1 MDRKNVP
8 VSSVR
13 GVSDADGIVEAI
25 VSVTNI
31 VDSVNDVIEPGAYKN
46 TLRKRNPKGVWSH
59 DTNIPVAKTLKVEE
73 LMPGDERLPDDL
85 REQGAGALLVKMQ
98 FNLNTSRGRDA
109 FYDVQFFGEEQE
121 WSIGY
126 SVPDGKSVTDSK
138 TGVRF
143 IKQLELYEY
152 SPVIF
157 GAAPNTRTLS
167 VKDDLEQIEDK
178 ASPEDVMVGTPVS
191 FAVPKPP
198 DQTEFARGIVERVE
212 RSGEVRLPNTS
223 ETLEATSQ
231 DPVAF
236 IRVYARMDDDT
247 YERTD
252 RRVIKNVSKLRV
264 VEDFREDEKAFAE
277 IEEKAGRY
285 DDLDFRIP
293 AGVKKQAEI
302 GLNWS
307 NEYNRGGTAV
317 GKNTARYLINNS
329 VAGPE
334 KVRHIARY
342 FPRHEGDL
350 RIPSNSRPGADGY
363 PGAGLI
369 AWKLWGG
376 DPGRTWS
383 TKLVDAMNRRDEE
396 AKSIESL
403 EEKAPAM
410 SASVEKT
417 LREKVSE
424 HNEKYGDDPAKR
436 ATYAMLAASYRR
448 GVGAYRTNPSSVRP
462 TVSSAEQWAMARV
475 NGLLYA
481 LRTGKFRRT
490 PYDTDLLPSAHPL
503 STRGEKDIYTDMP
516 EGTPGSFGTPQ
527 RPGVVGRQ
535 PGRPRRRRRTSEGKP
550 YRISRNLGA
559 CSGYAVVK
567 EGESVPVPGG
577 CHETLAEARRHMAAL
592 YAAEQPKSFKE
603 WLDEGHK
610 EMLGHGRMHPNLTPD
625 EQALH
630 DSLIRIAEQ
639 YGKFDEDGSGIWA
652 GYEPPAENDESA
664 IGVKCAN
671 CTLYEGDGVCS
682 IIKQR
687 VQENGKCR
695 FAVIPDGVV
704 QWDEMK
710 SYTEAIKEWEESD
723 EGFDWDDLESKA
735 AGGPIRSHT
744 TAVRDD
750 TPIDRSAVL
759 AVRSPEDPSYFRK
772 IFAYQLPNNDGT
784 RKTHYTFIHHHVSE
798 DGRPGAAAMSELR
811 VQMSVLNGARGGTVL
826 RGAERRA
833 VYNHLARHY
842 RDGGT
847 TPPSLKS
854 DEELDNL
861 MIKAGYITKPLR
873 KVEID
878 E

>member
-8 VSSVR
+8 VSMVNPINS
-13 GVSDADGIVEAI
+13 ADGIVEAI

-59 DTNIPVAKTLKVEE
+59 DTNVPVAKTLKVEE
-73 LMPGDERLPDDL
+73 LMPNDSRLPEDL
-85 REQGAGALLVKMQ
+85 RQQNAGALLVKMQ

-109 FYDVQFFGEEQE
+109 FYDVQFFAEEQE

-126 SVPDGKSVTDSK
+126 SVPEGKSTTDEK
-138 TGVRF
+138 TGIRF
-143 IKQLELYEY
+143 IKALELYEY

-167 VKDDLEQIEDK
+167 VKDDSSEVEEK
-178 ASPEDVMVGTPVS
+178 AEPSDVSVGTPVS
-191 FAVPKPP
+191 FSVPKPP
-198 DQTEFARGIVERVE
+198 DQTEYARGIVERVS
-212 RSGEVRLPNTS
+212 RSGEVSLPGQS
-223 ETLEATSQ
+223 ETLEASAE
-231 DPVAF
+231 DPVAV
-236 IRVYARMDDDT
+236 IRVYARMEDNQ

-264 VEDFREDEKAFAE
+264 VEDFRNDEKIAIE
-277 IEEKAGRY
+277 SSDYEEKAGKY
-285 DDLDFRIP
+285 DDLNFVIP
-293 AGVKKQAEI
+293 SGVKKQAEI
-302 GLNWS
+302 GLKWS
-307 NEYNRGGTAV
+307 AEYNRGGTAV
-317 GKNTARYLINNS
+317 GKNTARYLMNNR

-342 FPRHEGDL
+342 FPRHEVDL
-350 RIPSNSRPGADGY
+350 RTPANSRPGADGY

-376 DPGRTWS
+376 DAGRTWA
-383 TKLVDAMNRRDEE
+383 TKLVEAMNRRDEKIASTE
-396 AKSIESL
+396 TI
-403 EEKAPAM
+403 EEKAPSI
-410 SASVEKT
+410 SASVEKA
-417 LREKVSE
+417 LRKKVEE
-424 HNEKYGDDPAKR
+424 HNEKYGDSAGKR
-436 ATYAMLAASYRR
+436 ATYGMLAACYRR
-448 GVGAYRTNPSSVRP
+448 GIGAYRTNPSSVRP

-481 LRTGKFRRT
+481 LRTGSFRRSA
-490 PYDTDLLPSAHPL
+490 YDTDLLPSAHPL
-503 STRGEKDIYTDMP
+503 STRGEKDVYTDMP
-516 EGTPGSFGTPQ
+516 EGNPSSFGTPQ
-527 RPGVVGRQ
+527 GLDSP
-535 PGRPRRRRRTSEGKP
+535 RPRRRRRTDEGKP
-550 YRISRNLGA
+550 YRISRNMQS

-567 EGESVPVPGG
+567 EGESNPVPGG

-592 YAAEQPKSFKE
+592 YAAEAPKDGLADIQAKDSY
-603 WLDEGHK
+603 
-610 EMLGHGRMHPNLTPD
+610 GRFHPNLTAD

-630 DSLIRIAEQ
+630 DALVRIADE

-652 GYEPPAENDESA
+652 GYESPAENDEKS

-671 CTLYEGDGVCS
+671 CTLYMGDGNCA
-682 IIKQR
+682 IIKQE

-704 QWDEMK
+704 NYQEMK
-710 SYTEAIKEWEESD
+710 D
-723 EGFDWDDLESKA
+723 EDWDAIESK
-735 AGGPIRSHT
+735 AGGPIRSHS

-750 TPIDRSAVL
+750 TPINRSAIL
-759 AVRSPEDPSYFRK
+759 AVRSPEKPSYYK
-772 IFAYQLPNNDGT
+772 NIFAYQLPNTDGT

-826 RGAERRA
+826 RGGDRKA
-833 VYNHLARHY
+833 VYNHLAKHY
-842 RDGGT
+842 RDGGFEV
-847 TPPSLKS
+847 PSLKS
-854 DEELDNL
+854 DAEVDNL
-861 MIKAGYITKPLR
+861 MIKAGYISEPLTKEE
-873 KVEID
+873 VD

>member
-13 GVSDADGIVEAI
+13 GLSDADGIVEAI

-73 LMPGDERLPDDL
+73 LMPGDERLPEDL
-85 REQGAGALLVKMQ
+85 RQQDAGALLVKMQ

-109 FYDVQFFGEEQE
+109 FYDVQFFAEEQE

-126 SVPDGKSVTDSK
+126 SVPEGKSVTDER

-167 VKDDLEQIEDK
+167 VKDGFEPDEEK

-198 DQTEFARGIVERVE
+198 DQTEYARGIVEKVS

-223 ETLEATSQ
+223 ETLQASSE
-231 DPVAF
+231 DPVAT
-236 IRVYARMDDDT
+236 IRVFARMDDDE
-247 YERTD
+247 YQRTD
-252 RRVIKNVSKLRV
+252 RRVIKNVSQLRV
-264 VEDFREDEKAFAE
+264 IEDFRSEEKDFAE
-277 IEEKAGRY
+277 YEEKAGKY

-293 AGVKKQAEI
+293 SGVKKQAQI
-302 GLNWS
+302 GLDWS
-307 NEYNRGGTAV
+307 KEYNRGGTAV

-342 FPRHEGDL
+342 FPRHEVDL
-350 RIPSNSRPGADGY
+350 RTPANSRPGAEGY

-376 DPGRTWS
+376 DAGRTWAN
-383 TKLVDAMNRRDEE
+383 KLVEAMNRRDEE
-396 AKSIESL
+396 SKSFESL

-417 LREKVSE
+417 LREKVAD
-424 HNEKYGDDPAKR
+424 HNEKYGDSPGKR

-448 GVGAYRTNPSSVRP
+448 GIGAYRTNPSSVRP

-527 RPGVVGRQ
+527 RPGVVERQ
-535 PGRPRRRRRTSEGKP
+535 PRRRRRTDEGKP
-550 YRISRNLGA
+550 YRISRNMEG

-567 EGESVPVPGG
+567 EGENMPVPGG

-592 YAAEQPKSFKE
+592 YAAESPKGFGDA
-603 WLDEGHK
+603 DEQK
-610 EMLGHGRMHPNLTPD
+610 AEIGHGRMHPDLTPD

-630 DSLIRIAEQ
+630 DALVRIADQ

-652 GYEPPAENDESA
+652 GYESPAENDEKT
-664 IGVKCAN
+664 IGVKCEN
-671 CTLYEGDGVCS
+671 CTLYAGGGVCA

-687 VQENGKCR
+687 VEENGKCR

-704 QWDEMK
+704 QWSGMKSFDELEMK
-710 SYTEAIKEWEESD
+710 DS
-723 EGFDWDDLESKA
+723 DWDAIEAKNN
-735 AGGPIRSHT
+735 GGPIRSHS

-750 TPIDRSAVL
+750 TPINRSAIL
-759 AVRSPEDPSYFRK
+759 AVRSPEEPNYFRK
-772 IFAYQLPNNDGT
+772 IFAYQLPKTDGT
-784 RKTHYTFIHHHVSE
+784 RKTHYTFIHHHISE

-811 VQMSVLNGARGGTVL
+811 VQMSVLNGARGGTTL
-826 RGAERRA
+826 RGADRKA
-833 VYNHLARHY
+833 VYNHLAKHY

-854 DEELDNL
+854 DHEVDNL
-861 MIKAGYITKPLR
+861 MIKAGYITEPLT
-873 KVEID
+873 KEQVD